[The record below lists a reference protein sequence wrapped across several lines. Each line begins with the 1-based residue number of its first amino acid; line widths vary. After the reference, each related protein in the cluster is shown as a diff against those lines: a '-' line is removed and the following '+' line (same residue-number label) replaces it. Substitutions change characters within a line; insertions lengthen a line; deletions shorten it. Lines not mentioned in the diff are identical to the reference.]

1 MFCRKALLVTK
12 SRRFHPQQFS
22 VPFPSLLQQYCFNK
36 NFQKPLKKKKVLA
49 YFRAST
55 KKNCHMHYHVLA
67 QHITLI
73 TFLVMSYSNIKEIQY
88 NMISCKSKPTSV
100 VESSTFKSSTH
111 SRIYNNFRKFEVANP
126 TQVIIRLY

>member
-1 MFCRKALLVTK
+1 M
-12 SRRFHPQQFS
+12 
-22 VPFPSLLQQYCFNK
+22 
-36 NFQKPLKKKKVLA
+36 A

-88 NMISCKSKPTSV
+88 NMISRKSKPTSV